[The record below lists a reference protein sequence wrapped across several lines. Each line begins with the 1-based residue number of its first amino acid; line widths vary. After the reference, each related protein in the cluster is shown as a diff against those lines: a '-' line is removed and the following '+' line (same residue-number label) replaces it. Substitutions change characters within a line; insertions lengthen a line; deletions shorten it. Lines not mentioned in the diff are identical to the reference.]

1 MKKTEKIALIIVSIL
16 LLCAVVT
23 VATISIV
30 TKGKRGNVSSDIEEA
45 NAGEKDD
52 DAVDVDD
59 PTFVK
64 FEDEEENN
72 SSSSNNEGKN
82 QNTNGGSTNT
92 NNGNSNTSAGGNE
105 PVDSSPYNNICSDE
119 EIPSD
124 NPGDSQGSGDT
135 YTPNDG
141 MTSNGDGSYDLPE
154 IPIS

>member
-30 TKGKRGNVSSDIEEA
+30 TKGKRGNVSSAVEEA

-52 DAVDVDD
+52 NAVDVDD

-72 SSSSNNEGKN
+72 SSSSNNEGN
-82 QNTNGGSTNT
+82 SQNTSSGKNNQKNT
-92 NNGNSNTSAGGNE
+92 NTSAGGNE
-105 PVDSSPYNNICSDE
+105 PVDKE
-119 EIPSD
+119 
-124 NPGDSQGSGDT
+124 SGDT
-135 YTPNDG
+135 DTPNEG

>member
-72 SSSSNNEGKN
+72 SSSSNNEGN
-82 QNTNGGSTNT
+82 SQNTSSGKNNQKNTNDGSTNT

-105 PVDSSPYNNICSDE
+105 PVDKE
-119 EIPSD
+119 
-124 NPGDSQGSGDT
+124 SGDT
-135 YTPNDG
+135 DTPSGG

>member
-72 SSSSNNEGKN
+72 SSSSNNEGN
-82 QNTNGGSTNT
+82 SQNKNGGSTNT

-105 PVDSSPYNNICSDE
+105 PVDSSPYNNIGSDE

-124 NPGDSQGSGDT
+124 NPGDSQGTGDT
-135 YTPNDG
+135 DTPNDG
-141 MTSNGDGSYDLPE
+141 MTSNGGGSYDLPE